1 VDYSVTMFLP
11 PVWHLLVTMFS
22 PSVVEM
28 IMLVEWILTHE
39 LNNLANDSALQCS
52 AQVPTAHYI

>member
-1 VDYSVTMFLP
+1 VDYSVTMFSP
-11 PVWHLLVTMFS
+11 PVWPLLVTMVF

-28 IMLVEWILTHE
+28 IMLVEWIHTHE
-39 LNNLANDSALQCS
+39 SNNLANDSALQYS